1 MPIRKTEGYCPCCC
15 QQTEFVSENYWLR
28 DYYICS
34 KCGSIPRQRALMKV
48 LRGLYPDLKKVR
60 IHESS
65 PSKEM
70 AAQFR
75 RETDL
80 YACSYFVE
88 NLPLG
93 ADLGNG
99 ATNENLE
106 QLTLPDHSVDVFI
119 TQDVLEHVYNPQKA
133 FQEIERVLSVGG
145 VHLFTTPIRLFA
157 KTQPRGYFDG
167 KKWINILPPVY
178 HGNPI
183 SEQGSLVTY
192 DWGVDI
198 ADIVDRATYHSKTEI
213 IQFLQTEENYR
224 YGLEADY
231 LQVILSRKY

>member
-1 MPIRKTEGYCPCCC
+1 
-15 QQTEFVSENYWLR
+15 
-28 DYYICS
+28 
-34 KCGSIPRQRALMKV
+34 
-48 LRGLYPDLKKVR
+48 
-60 IHESS
+60 
-65 PSKEM
+65 M

-75 RETDL
+75 RETDS

-145 VHLFTTPIRLFA
+145 GTF
-157 KTQPRGYFDG
+157 
-167 KKWINILPPVY
+167 VY
-178 HGNPI
+178 YTNTAVCKNAAARV
-183 SEQGSLVTY
+183 L
-192 DWGVDI
+192 
-198 ADIVDRATYHSKTEI
+198 
-213 IQFLQTEENYR
+213 
-224 YGLEADY
+224 
-231 LQVILSRKY
+231 